1 MIRALIELTFMVVI
15 IIGLRA
21 LLTSFFKGVSGAT
34 ASQRR
39 MKDAATGSPIS
50 AAGELHKDPVCGTYV
65 AESSPY
71 QKQAGGQTFYYCS
84 AKCREE
90 HELVAR
96 R

>member
-1 MIRALIELTFMVVI
+1 MIRALIELVFTVII

-21 LLTSFFKGVSGAT
+21 LLTSFFRGIAGAGSG
-34 ASQRR
+34 RR
-39 MKDAATGSPIS
+39 SLNNTGTGSPIS

-65 AESSPY
+65 PETSPFRMTT
-71 QKQAGGQTFYYCS
+71 GTETFYYCS
-84 AKCREE
+84 AKCREQ